1 MKIEEI
7 IQGGVG
13 IIFLCFFFLIEVSED
28 ITKYEPGF
36 SKLELLGIHS
46 N

>member
-13 IIFLCFFFLIEVSED
+13 IIFLCFFLIEVSED